1 MKAEEIRQLIDSELE
16 ERLVA
21 ERMRLHDLR
30 MSHAVSPLENTM
42 QLREAKRTIARI
54 LTIQGERARGEAKGS
69 EEKK

>member
-1 MKAEEIRQLIDSELE
+1 MKSEEIRQLIDSELA

-42 QLREAKRTIARI
+42 QLRDAKRTIARI
-54 LTIQGERARGEAKGS
+54 LTIQGERARSKANGS
-69 EEKK
+69 EE